1 METFKQQLD
10 IFLTLPFLMAFGLF
24 VWLLI
29 LAFRKT
35 KPKENTSQSLVNN
48 QQNLVDNDES
58 MNEKILVDNNE
69 FDPDSFVYVSEDN
82 VFTKGCIEEKVVFNV
97 TEILNT
103 FSKKYQLNILLE
115 KIYEITLSTIYLM
128 NEKSFLDKKIDVL
141 TINYE
146 NVFSLDLFSVYH
158 IINKKLYVIK
168 QVIYSLNFP
177 KFLVYSE
184 GNFSICSAR
193 QIFELTTN
201 KEYFNNH
208 DLMYNTKPYSE
219 MSLFITD
226 TGFIFKNTTISDQ
239 DYYELINNLSLVFS
253 TLFVTLPLD
262 EEGCD
267 YAVEDRGDR
276 LLNITENMT
285 NSVIFSLKTTMDRL
299 LQTAVSSN
307 SSFRH
312 INSLLSIVSDE
323 FINLYGEELVNKMKE
338 RLKEFKSY

>member
-1 METFKQQLD
+1 
-10 IFLTLPFLMAFGLF
+10 
-24 VWLLI
+24 
-29 LAFRKT
+29 
-35 KPKENTSQSLVNN
+35 
-48 QQNLVDNDES
+48 
-58 MNEKILVDNNE
+58 
-69 FDPDSFVYVSEDN
+69 
-82 VFTKGCIEEKVVFNV
+82 
-97 TEILNT
+97 
-103 FSKKYQLNILLE
+103 
-115 KIYEITLSTIYLM
+115 M

-146 NVFSLDLFSVYH
+146 NVFNLDLFSVYD

-226 TGFIFKNTTISDQ
+226 TGFIFKNKTISDQ

-267 YAVEDRGDR
+267 YAVEDRGGDR

-312 INSLLSIVSDE
+312 ISSLLSIVSDE
-323 FINLYGEELVNKMKE
+323 FINLHGV
-338 RLKEFKSY
+338 S